1 MADHRSSR
9 AIARARGWW
18 IAAAFVALV
27 VSLSALIPS
36 PYAVE
41 RPGPV
46 VNAFGSIETEEGE
59 VPVISLSGVQTYP
72 VAGELNILSV
82 TISGSPDR
90 PLSWLALVR
99 TWFDP
104 TQSIAP
110 LAAFYPEGV
119 TAEERAAA
127 NKVLM
132 EQSEVQAA
140 AAALAHLGQGVDGT
154 VRVASVAESGPSAG
168 LLQPGDAILTAGAA
182 PIGGLG
188 ELQDALLAVGSGGE
202 AHLGIDRDGER
213 LAVTVRPQTV
223 GDDPQPLLGVGVTT
237 ELEFPFEIDIR
248 LDQIGGPSA
257 GITFALALTDL
268 LSPEEVIGGLNVSS
282 TGTIDERGAIGAI
295 GGLPQKI
302 WGAARAGSELFLFP
316 DSNCADLPETL
327 PEDMRVV
334 PVATLEEA
342 VAAIAAVRDGAE
354 PASAGRCGIAE

>member
-1 MADHRSSR
+1 MADRRDSR
-9 AIARARGWW
+9 ARGRARGWW
-18 IAAAFVALV
+18 IVAAFVALAL
-27 VSLSALIPS
+27 SLSAMIPS

-46 VNAFGSIETEEGE
+46 VNAFGSIDTEEGE
-59 VPVISLSGVQTYP
+59 IPVISLSGVQTYP
-72 VAGELNILSV
+72 VTGELNILSV

-90 PLSWLALVR
+90 PLSWLALAR

-104 TQSIAP
+104 TQSISP
-110 LAAFYPEGV
+110 LADFYPEGV

-127 NKVLM
+127 NEALM
-132 EQSEVQAA
+132 EQSEVQAT
-140 AAALAHLGQGVDGT
+140 AAALAHLGQKVDGT
-154 VRVASVAESGPSAG
+154 VRVASVAEGGPSAG
-168 LLQPGDAILTAGAA
+168 LLQQGDAILTVGAK

-202 AHLGIDRDGER
+202 AQLGIERDGAR
-213 LAVTVRPQTV
+213 LGVTVRPQAV
-223 GDDPQPLLGVGVTT
+223 GADPQPLLGVGVST
-237 ELEFPFEIDIR
+237 ELDFPFEIDIR

-257 GITFALALTDL
+257 GITFALALIDL
-268 LSPEEVIGGLNVSS
+268 LDAEPLFDGLTVSS
-282 TGTIDERGAIGAI
+282 TGTIDERGTIGAI

-316 DSNCADLPETL
+316 VSNCADLPESL
-327 PEDMRVV
+327 PATMQVV

-354 PASAGRCGIAE
+354 PATGGSCGIAE